1 MFFHPQQGTVL
12 RMIGNEP
19 STPGLFSGDLFDV
32 IDSRV
37 PRNWVVVKN
46 KHGMHGIYE
55 FSPAAWLEDG
65 FWEPLFDGDPSAV
78 ATFTEQQRLAK
89 ESIDQPSLIRGGQ
102 GAPSK
107 TRRVVHSLPLCG
119 HLFGLRMGP

>member
-1 MFFHPQQGTVL
+1 MSKELGEWGTIKVKCIKLKKQHDDGSISDGWLTIGRDYDVLEMFFHPQQGTVL

-46 KHGMHGIYE
+46 KHGMH
-55 FSPAAWLEDG
+55 L
-65 FWEPLFDGDPSAV
+65 
-78 ATFTEQQRLAK
+78 
-89 ESIDQPSLIRGGQ
+89 
-102 GAPSK
+102 
-107 TRRVVHSLPLCG
+107 LP
-119 HLFGLRMGP
+119 